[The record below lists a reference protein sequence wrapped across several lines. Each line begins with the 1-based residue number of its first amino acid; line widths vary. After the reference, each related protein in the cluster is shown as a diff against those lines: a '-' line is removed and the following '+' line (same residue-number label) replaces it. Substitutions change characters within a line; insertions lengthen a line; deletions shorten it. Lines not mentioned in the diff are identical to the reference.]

1 MLEASL
7 NYRDSSKHLEKGVVE
22 TVVEM
27 EVVGTV
33 VGKEAVGTVVEIAA
47 EKVVELDM
55 QEVLPL

>member
-1 MLEASL
+1 MTEASL
-7 NYRDSSKHLEKGVVE
+7 NCRDSLKHLEKGVVE

-33 VGKEAVGTVVEIAA
+33 VGKEVLGTVAEIAA

-55 QEVLPL
+55 QEVLLP